1 MLQITPDE
9 DRIAQAEQAARKVAA
24 DEWFAQKVSEGFE
37 SSAAHPYGGK
47 RIKLGLTQGDVS
59 LLTGNY
65 VLAKEAATLGMPVP
79 PIVDVTGEVHQLSI
93 EGLTQLMLE
102 YGQARALLSA
112 IYADMLA
119 GETPPDVEPEPEPE
133 PEPEDEDEEE
143 PEEDTPEEE

>member
-9 DRIAQAEQAARKVAA
+9 DRIAQAEQAARKAAA
-24 DEWFAQKVSEGFE
+24 DEWFSQKVSEGFE

-79 PIVDVTGEVHQLSI
+79 PVVDVTGEVHALSI

-112 IYADMLA
+112 IYADMLS
-119 GETPPDVEPEPEPE
+119 GEAVPEP
-133 PEPEDEDEEE
+133 EEE
-143 PEEDTPEEE
+143 PEEDTPEEDTPEEE